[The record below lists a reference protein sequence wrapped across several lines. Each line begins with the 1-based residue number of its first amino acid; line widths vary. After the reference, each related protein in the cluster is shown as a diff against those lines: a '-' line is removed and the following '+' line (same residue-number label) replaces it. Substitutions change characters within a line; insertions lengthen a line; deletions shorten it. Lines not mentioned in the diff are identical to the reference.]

1 MKKIFGSIQYNA
13 PVVLTFSVISLVVLI
28 VGMITSHSSTWLLF
42 SVYRSSFAD
51 PLAYL
56 RIFTHVLGHVS
67 FEHFFSNFLM
77 LLMLGPILEERYGG
91 RQMIYLIVFTA
102 FITGL
107 FQIIFFSTALTGA
120 SGIVFMFM
128 MLSGFTSLKRGK
140 IPLTLI
146 LLVFIFIGREVFYG
160 ITLDDNISRTTHII
174 GGICGA
180 IFGFLINKRSILN
193 G

>member
-1 MKKIFGSIQYNA
+1 MKKFLGLIQYNA

-28 VGMITSHSSTWLLF
+28 IGMATSHNSTWLLF
-42 SVYRSSFAD
+42 SVYRSSVAD

-77 LLMLGPILEERYGG
+77 LLMLGPILEERYGS

-120 SGIVFMFM
+120 SGIIFMFM
-128 MLSGFTSLKRGK
+128 ILSGFTNSKQGK

-146 LLVFIFIGREVFYG
+146 LLVLIFIGREVFYG
-160 ITLDDNISRTTHII
+160 ITLDDNISRTTHIV